1 MTSSK
6 HIIDLKANRRFRRFA
21 LNTLISL
28 YLVVIAGGVVRSTGS
43 GMGCPDWPKCFG
55 RWVPPTEASQLPPN
69 YKEIYGAKLKGEVEF
84 NATKTWTEYVNRL
97 VGALTGV
104 IIFLMLLASIPFLK
118 SGNKQIFFWSLAAF
132 LLTGFQGWLGAK
144 VVSFELHPLI
154 VTVHMLLAIVII
166 FIVLYV
172 FTWAGYVEKV
182 LTLREGSEKVL
193 SGIGIAVMALSLFQ
207 ILLGTQVREAM
218 DVVIMRLGYGAR
230 SQWIDELGANFYIH
244 RSFSILVFV
253 VNAIWINKV
262 LKTGNQG
269 TVAGKIAKACFW
281 ILIAEI
287 ATGVIMAYFGVPAF
301 AQPVHLTFA
310 ILLIGLQFIVWLVVN
325 GKKYLKY
332 EGVAAT
338 AGSQF

>member
-1 MTSSK
+1 
-6 HIIDLKANRRFRRFA
+6 
-21 LNTLISL
+21 
-28 YLVVIAGGVVRSTGS
+28 
-43 GMGCPDWPKCFG
+43 
-55 RWVPPTEASQLPPN
+55 
-69 YKEIYGAKLKGEVEF
+69 
-84 NATKTWTEYVNRL
+84 
-97 VGALTGV
+97 
-104 IIFLMLLASIPFLK
+104 MLLASIPFLK

-172 FTWAGYVEKV
+172 FTWAGYVGKV

-193 SGIGIAVMALSLFQ
+193 SGIGIVVMALSLFQ

-218 DVVIMRLGYGAR
+218 DVVIMKLGYGAR

-262 LKTGNQG
+262 LKSGNQG

-301 AQPVHLTFA
+301 AQPIHLTFA

-332 EGVAAT
+332 KGVAL
-338 AGSQF
+338 AGESRF

>member
-6 HIIDLKANRRFRRFA
+6 HIIDLKANRRFRRLA
-21 LNTLISL
+21 LNTLVTL
-28 YLVVIAGGVVRSTGS
+28 YLVVVAGGVVRSTGS

-55 RWVPPTEASQLPPN
+55 RWVPPTEASQLPPD

-97 VGALTGV
+97 VGVFTG
-104 IIFLMLLASIPFLK
+104 IMIFLTLLASIPFLK
-118 SGNKQIFFWSLAAF
+118 SGNKQIFFLSLAAF

-172 FTWAGYVEKV
+172 FTWAGYVGKV
-182 LTLREGSEKVL
+182 LTLRQGSEKVL
-193 SGIGIAVMALSLFQ
+193 SGIGIVVMALSLFQ

-218 DVVIMRLGYGAR
+218 DLVIMKLGYGAR
-230 SQWIDELGANFYIH
+230 SQWIEELGANFYIH

-253 VNAIWINKV
+253 VNAIWISKV
-262 LKTGNQG
+262 LKSGNKG
-269 TVAGKIAKACFW
+269 TVAGKIAMACLW
-281 ILIAEI
+281 VLIAEI
-287 ATGVIMAYFGVPAF
+287 ATGVTMAYFGVPAF
-301 AQPVHLTFA
+301 AQPIHLTFA
-310 ILLIGLQFIVWLVVN
+310 ILLIGLQFIVWLIVN

-332 EGVAAT
+332 DGMAVA
-338 AGSQF
+338 GNSQF

>member
-1 MTSSK
+1 MTSLK

-21 LNTLISL
+21 LNTLITL
-28 YLVVIAGGVVRSTGS
+28 YLVVIAGGIVRSTGS

-55 RWVPPTEASQLPPN
+55 RWVPPTEASQLPAN

-84 NATKTWTEYVNRL
+84 NAVKTWTEYVNRL
-97 VGALTGV
+97 VGVVTG
-104 IIFLMLLASIPFLK
+104 IMIFLTLLASIPFLK
-118 SGNKQIFFWSLAAF
+118 SGNKQIFFLSLAAF
-132 LLTGFQGWLGAK
+132 LVTGFQGWLGSK

-182 LTLREGSEKVL
+182 LTLREGSERML
-193 SGIGIAVMALSLFQ
+193 SGIGIVVMALSLFQ

-218 DVVIMRLGYGAR
+218 DVVIVKLGYEAR
-230 SQWIDELGANFYIH
+230 SQWIDELGAKFYIH
-244 RSFSILVFV
+244 RSFSILVLV
-253 VNAIWINKV
+253 MNAIWVRRV
-262 LKTGNQG
+262 LNTGNKG
-269 TVAGKIAKACFW
+269 TAAGKIAMACFW
-281 ILIAEI
+281 ILLAEI
-287 ATGVIMAYFGVPAF
+287 ATGVIMAYLGVPAF
-301 AQPVHLTFA
+301 AQPIHLTFA
-310 ILLIGLQFIVWLVVN
+310 VLLIGLQFIVWLLIN

-332 EGVAAT
+332 KGVAAT